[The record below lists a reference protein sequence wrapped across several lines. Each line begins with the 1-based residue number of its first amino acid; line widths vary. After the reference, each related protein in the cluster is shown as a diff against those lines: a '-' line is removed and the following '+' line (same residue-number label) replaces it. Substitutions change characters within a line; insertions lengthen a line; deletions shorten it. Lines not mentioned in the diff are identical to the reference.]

1 MSFEKVSY
9 QTKYLVHFATTMK
22 LQENIVPFVS
32 LKSEGDKVRDQI
44 VMYKSNKTSCEKDM
58 VRKWFLQEL
67 YIGNCGGGRRETSR
81 WSNKKAG
88 VMLIL
93 QH

>member
-1 MSFEKVSY
+1 M
-9 QTKYLVHFATTMK
+9 HFATTMK

-44 VMYKSNKTSCEKDM
+44 VMYKSNETSCEKGM

-67 YIGNCGGGRRETSR
+67 YIGNCGGGRRKTSR

-88 VMLIL
+88 VMLIF

>member
-1 MSFEKVSY
+1 M
-9 QTKYLVHFATTMK
+9 HFATTMK

-44 VMYKSNKTSCEKDM
+44 VMYKNNETSREKGM
-58 VRKWFLQEL
+58 VRKWFLQEF
-67 YIGNCGGGRRETSR
+67 YIGNCGGGRRKTSR
-81 WSNKKAG
+81 RSNKKAE
-88 VMLIL
+88 VMLIF